1 MNNTG
6 NQVTTSLPHREGQ
19 EGGSSA
25 ISPKAKIGSNCK
37 IFPFVY
43 IEDDVEIGDN
53 CIIMPFVSILSGTR
67 IGRGNKIHQ
76 GAVIGALP
84 QDFNYRGE
92 KSYVKIGD
100 NNVIRENV
108 VINRGTY
115 RDGATIIGNY
125 NFLLEGT
132 HISHDVVVGSNC
144 VFGNKVEIAGDCV
157 IGNGVIFSTGA
168 IQNANTRAG
177 DMSMIQ
183 AGCAFSHDVPPYV
196 IAGGSPMEYG
206 GPNTKIMDFGGVDK
220 KVQRHIANA
229 YRLLFHGKT
238 SVFDVINQIK
248 DQVPDGPEIQNIIR
262 FLEGTKRGIMCK

>member
-1 MNNTG
+1 M
-6 NQVTTSLPHREGQ
+6 
-19 EGGSSA
+19 
-25 ISPKAKIGSNCK
+25 
-37 IFPFVY
+37 
-43 IEDDVEIGDN
+43 
-53 CIIMPFVSILSGTR
+53 
-67 IGRGNKIHQ
+67 
-76 GAVIGALP
+76 
-84 QDFNYRGE
+84 
-92 KSYVKIGD
+92 D

-115 RDGATIIGNY
+115 RDGSTTIGNH

-132 HISHDVVVGSNC
+132 HISHDTVVGNNC
-144 VFGNKVEIAGDCV
+144 VFGNGVEIAGDCV

-177 DMSMIQ
+177 DLSLIQ

-206 GPNTKIMDFGGVDK
+206 GVNTKILEFAGIDK
-220 KVQRHIANA
+220 KVQKHIANA

-248 DQVPDGPEIQNIIR
+248 EQVPDSPEIQNIIQ
-262 FLEGTKRGIMCK
+262 FLSDSKRGIMCK